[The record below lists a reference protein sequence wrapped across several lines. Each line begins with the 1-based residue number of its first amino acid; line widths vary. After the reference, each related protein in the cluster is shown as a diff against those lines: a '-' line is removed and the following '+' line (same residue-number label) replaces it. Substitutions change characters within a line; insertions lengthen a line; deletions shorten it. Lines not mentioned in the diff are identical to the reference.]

1 LYEHSFLHTKKLD
14 RKIFRKKT
22 ITTMKMERLDNMV
35 QNERNPMHEPRYC
48 GIPTF
53 MRTPFTTDLNSLDIA
68 LAGVPYDGAVEARSG
83 TRQGPRQIR
92 DMSSMM
98 RSIHHVTR
106 INPYELCRVADVG
119 DVHFKH
125 IFDVEASH
133 ADITDFYAQLHKYGI
148 IPLSA
153 GGDHSITL
161 PIMRAI
167 TPDHPVGLVHIDAHT
182 DCCDEEMNFKY
193 SHGTP
198 FRRAVEEGILDPER
212 TIQIGI
218 RGAANSDEC
227 WEFGPKHGIR
237 IVYIEEFN
245 KLGVETVISE
255 ARRVVGDGP
264 TYISFDIDSIDPSFA
279 PGTGTPEIG
288 GLTSIEAQALIRG
301 LRGLNLVGADV
312 VEVSPP
318 FDLSGNTA
326 LIGATMMYELLCI
339 LAEKISLDAKRNSF

>member
-1 LYEHSFLHTKKLD
+1 MADNLH
-14 RKIFRKKT
+14 
-22 ITTMKMERLDNMV
+22 
-35 QNERNPMHEPRYC
+35 NPMNEPRYC

-53 MRTPFTTDLNSLDIA
+53 MRTPHVTNLNNLDIA
-68 LAGVPYDGAVEARSG
+68 LVGVPYDGAVEARSG
-83 TRQGPRQIR
+83 ARHGPRQIR

-98 RSIHHVTR
+98 RAIHHVTR
-106 INPYELCRVADVG
+106 INPYELCRIGDVG
-119 DVHFKH
+119 DVHFSQ
-125 IFDVEASH
+125 IFDIEASH
-133 ADITDFYAQLHKYGI
+133 ADITGFYERLHSSGI
-148 IPLSA
+148 VPLSA

-167 TPDHPVGLVHIDAHT
+167 AADRPVGLVHIDAHT
-182 DCCDEEMNFKY
+182 DCCDEEMNSKY

-198 FRRAVEEGILDPER
+198 FRRAVEEGILDPKR

-245 KLGVETVISE
+245 KLGVGKVIAE
-255 ARRVVGDGP
+255 VRRVVGEGP
-264 TYISFDIDSIDPSFA
+264 TYVSFDVDSIDPSFA

-288 GLTSIEAQALIRG
+288 GLTTIAAQGLIRG

-318 FDLSGNTA
+318 FDSSGNTS
-326 LIGATMMYELLCI
+326 LIAATIMYEILCI
-339 LAEKISLDAKRNSF
+339 LAEKISAASKRKKG

>member
-1 LYEHSFLHTKKLD
+1 
-14 RKIFRKKT
+14 
-22 ITTMKMERLDNMV
+22 MADNT
-35 QNERNPMHEPRYC
+35 QNPMDEPRYC

-53 MRTPFTTDLNSLDIA
+53 MRTPYTTDLSDLDIA
-68 LAGVPYDGAVEARSG
+68 LVGVPYDGAVEARSG
-83 TRQGPRQIR
+83 ARQGPRQIR

-119 DVHFKH
+119 DVHFSQ
-125 IFDVEASH
+125 IFDVAASH
-133 ADITDFYAQLHKYGI
+133 ADIADFYKMLHQAGI
-148 IPLSA
+148 VPLSA

-167 TPDHPVGLVHIDAHT
+167 AAKDSVGLVHIDAHT
-182 DCCDEEMNFKY
+182 DCCDEEMNSKY

-198 FRRAVEEGILDPER
+198 FRRAVEEGLLDPLR
-212 TIQIGI
+212 AIQIGI

-237 IVYIEEFN
+237 IMYIEEFH
-245 KLGVETVISE
+245 KLGVEKVIAE
-255 ARRVVGDGP
+255 ARRVVGKGP
-264 TYISFDIDSIDPSFA
+264 TYVSFDIDSLDPAFA

-288 GLTSIEAQALIRG
+288 GLTATEAQGLIRG

-312 VEVSPP
+312 VEVAPP
-318 FDLSGNTA
+318 FDSSGTTA
-326 LIGATMMYELLCI
+326 LIAATIMYEILCI
-339 LAEKISLDAKRNSF
+339 LAEKVAADKRRQPQTF

>member
-1 LYEHSFLHTKKLD
+1 MAGNT
-14 RKIFRKKT
+14 
-22 ITTMKMERLDNMV
+22 
-35 QNERNPMHEPRYC
+35 QNPMDEPRYC

-53 MRTPFTTDLNSLDIA
+53 MRTPYSTDLNDLDIA
-68 LAGVPYDGAVEARSG
+68 LVGVPYDGAVEARSG
-83 TRQGPRQIR
+83 ARQGPRQIR

-106 INPYELCRVADVG
+106 INPYKLCRVADVG
-119 DVHFKH
+119 DVHFSQ
-125 IFDVEASH
+125 IFDVAASH
-133 ADITDFYAQLHKYGI
+133 ADIAGFYSRLHKAGI
-148 IPLSA
+148 VPLSA

-167 TPDHPVGLVHIDAHT
+167 AANYPVGLVHIDAHT
-182 DCCDEEMNFKY
+182 DCCDEEMNSKY

-198 FRRAVEEGILDPER
+198 FRRAVEEALLDPKR

-227 WEFGPKHGIR
+227 WEFGPQHGIR

-245 KLGVETVISE
+245 KLGVDKVIDE

-264 TYISFDIDSIDPSFA
+264 TYVSFDIDSLDPAFA

-288 GLTSIEAQALIRG
+288 GLTAIEAQGLIRG
-301 LRGLNLVGADV
+301 IRGLNLVGADV
-312 VEVSPP
+312 VEVAPP
-318 FDLSGNTA
+318 FDSSGTTA
-326 LIGATMMYELLCI
+326 LIAATIMYEILCI
-339 LAEKISLDAKRNSF
+339 LAEKIADQS

>member
-1 LYEHSFLHTKKLD
+1 MGTDS
-14 RKIFRKKT
+14 
-22 ITTMKMERLDNMV
+22 N
-35 QNERNPMHEPRYC
+35 NPMHAPRFC

-53 MRTPFTTDLNSLDIA
+53 MRTPHVTDLSTLDIA
-68 LAGVPYDGAVEARSG
+68 LVGVPYDGAVEARSG
-83 TRQGPRQIR
+83 ARQGPRQIR

-98 RSIHHVTR
+98 RTIHHVTR
-106 INPYELCRVADVG
+106 INPYELCRVGDVG
-119 DVHFKH
+119 DVNFEHF
-125 IFDVEASH
+125 FDVEASH
-133 ADITDFYAQLHKYGI
+133 ADITAFFQKLHASGVT
-148 IPLSA
+148 PLSA

-167 TPDHPVGLVHIDAHT
+167 AEESPVGLIHIDAHT
-182 DCCDEEMNFKY
+182 DCCDEEMNSKY

-198 FRRAVEEGILDPER
+198 FRRAVEEGFLDPLR

-218 RGAANSDEC
+218 RGAANSSEC
-227 WEFGPKHGIR
+227 WDFGPKHGIR
-237 IVYIEEFN
+237 IIYIEEFA
-245 KLGVETVISE
+245 KLGVEQVIAE

-264 TYISFDIDSIDPSFA
+264 TYISFDVDGIDPAFT

-288 GLTSIEAQALIRG
+288 GITPLEAQTLIRG

-326 LIGATMMYELLCI
+326 LVAATMMYEILCI
-339 LAEKISLDAKRNSF
+339 LSEVINGRN

>member
-1 LYEHSFLHTKKLD
+1 
-14 RKIFRKKT
+14 
-22 ITTMKMERLDNMV
+22 MADNT
-35 QNERNPMHEPRYC
+35 QNPMNEPRYC

-53 MRTPFTTDLNSLDIA
+53 MRTPHATDLTNLDIA
-68 LAGVPYDGAVEARSG
+68 LVGVPYDGAVEARSG
-83 TRQGPRQIR
+83 ARQGPRQIR

-106 INPYELCRVADVG
+106 INPYKLCRVADVG
-119 DVHFKH
+119 DVHFSR

-133 ADITDFYAQLHKYGI
+133 ADIAGFYKRLHKAGI
-148 IPLSA
+148 VPLSA

-167 TPDHPVGLVHIDAHT
+167 AADQPVGLVHIDAHT
-182 DCCDEEMNFKY
+182 DCCDEEMNSKY

-198 FRRAVEEGILDPER
+198 FRRAVEEGLLDPKR
-212 TIQIGI
+212 AIQIGI
-218 RGAANSDEC
+218 RGAANSDDC

-245 KLGVETVISE
+245 KLGVEKVIAE
-255 ARRVVGDGP
+255 VRRVVGESP
-264 TYISFDIDSIDPSFA
+264 TYLSFDIDSVDPSFA

-288 GLTSIEAQALIRG
+288 GLTSIEAQGLIRG

-318 FDLSGNTA
+318 FDSSGTTA
-326 LIGATMMYELLCI
+326 LIAATIMYEILCI
-339 LAEKISLDAKRNSF
+339 LAERISA

>member
-1 LYEHSFLHTKKLD
+1 
-14 RKIFRKKT
+14 
-22 ITTMKMERLDNMV
+22 MN
-35 QNERNPMHEPRYC
+35 EPRYC

-53 MRTPFTTDLNSLDIA
+53 MRTPHATELYNLDIA
-68 LAGVPYDGAVEARSG
+68 LVGVPYDGAVEARSG
-83 TRQGPRQIR
+83 ARQGSRQIR

-119 DVHFKH
+119 DVHFSQ
-125 IFDVEASH
+125 IFDVQASH
-133 ADITDFYAQLHKYGI
+133 TDIAGFYKRLHSAGI
-148 IPLSA
+148 VPLSA

-167 TPDHPVGLVHIDAHT
+167 AADHPVGLVHIDAHT
-182 DCCDEEMNFKY
+182 DSCDEEMNSKY

-198 FRRAVEEGILDPER
+198 FRRAVEEGILDPQR
-212 TIQIGI
+212 AIQIGI

-245 KLGVETVISE
+245 KLGVEKVIDE
-255 ARRVVGDGP
+255 ARRVVGEGP
-264 TYISFDIDSIDPSFA
+264 TYVSFDIDSIDPSFA

-288 GLTSIEAQALIRG
+288 GLTTIEAQGLIRG

-318 FDLSGNTA
+318 FDSSGTTA
-326 LIGATMMYELLCI
+326 LIAATIMYEILCI
-339 LAEKISLDAKRNSF
+339 LAEKLSDQ

>member
-1 LYEHSFLHTKKLD
+1 MADNLH
-14 RKIFRKKT
+14 
-22 ITTMKMERLDNMV
+22 
-35 QNERNPMHEPRYC
+35 NPMNEPRYC

-53 MRTPFTTDLNSLDIA
+53 MRTPHVTNLSNLDIA
-68 LAGVPYDGAVEARSG
+68 LVGVPYDGAVEARSG
-83 TRQGPRQIR
+83 ARHGPRQIR

-98 RSIHHVTR
+98 RAIHHVTR
-106 INPYELCRVADVG
+106 INPYELCRIADVG
-119 DVHFKH
+119 DVHFSQ
-125 IFDVEASH
+125 IFDIEASH
-133 ADITDFYAQLHKYGI
+133 ADITGFYERLHSSGI
-148 IPLSA
+148 VPLSA

-167 TPDHPVGLVHIDAHT
+167 ADRPVGLVHIDAHT
-182 DCCDEEMNFKY
+182 DCCDEEMNSKY

-198 FRRAVEEGILDPER
+198 FRRAVEQGILDPKR

-218 RGAANSDEC
+218 RGAANSAEC

-245 KLGVETVISE
+245 KLGVEKVIAE
-255 ARRVVGDGP
+255 VRRVVGEGP
-264 TYISFDIDSIDPSFA
+264 TYVSFDVDSIDPSFA

-288 GLTSIEAQALIRG
+288 GLTTIEAQGLIRG

-318 FDLSGNTA
+318 FDRSGNTA
-326 LIGATMMYELLCI
+326 LIAATIMYEILCI
-339 LAEKISLDAKRNSF
+339 LAEKISAASKRKKG

>member
-1 LYEHSFLHTKKLD
+1 
-14 RKIFRKKT
+14 
-22 ITTMKMERLDNMV
+22 MVDNV
-35 QNERNPMHEPRYC
+35 HNPMNEPRYG

-53 MRTPFTTDLNSLDIA
+53 MRTPHVTDLNYLNIA
-68 LAGVPYDGAVEARSG
+68 LVGVPYDGAVEARSG
-83 TRQGPRQIR
+83 ARQGPRQIR

-98 RSIHHVTR
+98 RTIHHVTR
-106 INPYELCRVADVG
+106 INPYKLCRIADVG
-119 DVHFKH
+119 DVRFNQ
-125 IFDVEASH
+125 IFDVKASH
-133 ADITDFYAQLHKYGI
+133 ADITCFYEKLHNSGI
-148 IPLSA
+148 VPLSA

-161 PIMRAI
+161 PILRAI
-167 TPDHPVGLVHIDAHT
+167 AADHPVGLVHIDAHT
-182 DCCDEEMNFKY
+182 DCCDEEMNSKY

-198 FRRAVEEGILDPER
+198 FRRAVEEGVMDPKR
-212 TIQIGI
+212 AIQIGI

-245 KLGVETVISE
+245 KLGVEKVITE

-288 GLTSIEAQALIRG
+288 GLTTIEAQGLIRG

-318 FDLSGNTA
+318 FDSSGITA
-326 LIGATMMYELLCI
+326 LIAATIMYEILCI
-339 LAEKISLDAKRNSF
+339 LAEKINLESKEKNDREG

>member
-1 LYEHSFLHTKKLD
+1 
-14 RKIFRKKT
+14 
-22 ITTMKMERLDNMV
+22 
-35 QNERNPMHEPRYC
+35 
-48 GIPTF
+48 
-53 MRTPFTTDLNSLDIA
+53 MRTPLATNLNSLDIA
-68 LAGVPYDGAVEARSG
+68 LVGVPYDGAVEARSG
-83 TRQGPRQIR
+83 ARQGPRQIR

-98 RSIHHVTR
+98 RAIHHVTR
-106 INPYELCRVADVG
+106 INPYKLCRIADVG
-119 DVHFKH
+119 DVHFKQ
-125 IFDVEASH
+125 IFDVVASH
-133 ADITDFYAQLHKYGI
+133 ADITSFYERLHKSGI
-148 IPLSA
+148 VPLSA

-167 TPDHPVGLVHIDAHT
+167 AADHPVGLVHIDAHT
-182 DCCDEEMNFKY
+182 DCCDEEMNSKY

-198 FRRAVEEGILDPER
+198 FRRAVEEGLLEPKR

-245 KLGVETVISE
+245 KLGVEKVITE
-255 ARRVVGDGP
+255 LRHVVGEGP
-264 TYISFDIDSIDPSFA
+264 TYVSFDIDSIDPSYA

-288 GLTSIEAQALIRG
+288 GLTTIEAQGLIRG

-318 FDLSGNTA
+318 FDSSGNTA
-326 LIGATMMYELLCI
+326 LIGATIMYEILCI
-339 LAEKISLDAKRNSF
+339 LAEKINSDSK

>member
-1 LYEHSFLHTKKLD
+1 
-14 RKIFRKKT
+14 
-22 ITTMKMERLDNMV
+22 MN
-35 QNERNPMHEPRYC
+35 EPRYC

-53 MRTPFTTDLNSLDIA
+53 MRTPYETDLSKVDIA
-68 LAGVPYDGAVEARSG
+68 LVGVPYDGAVEARSG
-83 TRQGPRQIR
+83 ARQGPRQIR

-98 RSIHHVTR
+98 RAIHHVTR
-106 INPYELCRVADVG
+106 INPYELCRIADVG
-119 DVHFKH
+119 DVHFKQ

-133 ADITDFYAQLHKYGI
+133 ADIKDLYDNLHLSGVV
-148 IPLSA
+148 PLSA

-167 TPDHPVGLVHIDAHT
+167 AADYPVGLVHIDAHT
-182 DCCDEEMNFKY
+182 DCCNEEMNSKY

-198 FRRAVEEGILDPER
+198 FRRAVEEGLLDPRR

-227 WEFGPKHGIR
+227 WEFGPNHGIR

-245 KLGVETVISE
+245 KLGIDQVLAEVK
-255 ARRVVGDGP
+255 RVVGEGP
-264 TYISFDIDSIDPSFA
+264 TYVSFDIDSIDPAFA

-288 GLTSIEAQALIRG
+288 GLTSIEAQGLIRG

-318 FDLSGNTA
+318 FDSSGTTA
-326 LIGATMMYELLCI
+326 LIAATIMYEILCV
-339 LAEKISLDAKRNSF
+339 LAEKIGGEP

>member
-1 LYEHSFLHTKKLD
+1 MIENVH
-14 RKIFRKKT
+14 
-22 ITTMKMERLDNMV
+22 
-35 QNERNPMHEPRYC
+35 NPMNEPRYS

-53 MRTPFTTDLNSLDIA
+53 MRTPFATNLNGLDIA
-68 LAGVPYDGAVEARSG
+68 LVGVPYDGAVEARSG
-83 TRQGPRQIR
+83 ARQGPRQIR

-98 RSIHHVTR
+98 RAIHHVTR
-106 INPYELCRVADVG
+106 INPYKLCRVADVG
-119 DVHFKH
+119 DVHFKQ
-125 IFDVEASH
+125 IFDVVASH
-133 ADITDFYAQLHKYGI
+133 ADITSFYERLHKSGI
-148 IPLSA
+148 VPLSA

-167 TPDHPVGLVHIDAHT
+167 AVDHPVGLVHIDAHT
-182 DCCDEEMNFKY
+182 DCCDEEMNSKY

-198 FRRAVEEGILDPER
+198 FRRAVEEGLLEPKR

-227 WEFGPKHGIR
+227 WEFGPKQGIR

-245 KLGVETVISE
+245 KLGVEKVITE
-255 ARRVVGDGP
+255 MRRVVGKGP
-264 TYISFDIDSIDPSFA
+264 TYVSFDIDSIDPAYA

-288 GLTSIEAQALIRG
+288 GLTTIEAQGLIRG

-318 FDLSGNTA
+318 FDSSGNTA
-326 LIGATMMYELLCI
+326 LIGATIMYEILCL
-339 LAEKISLDAKRNSF
+339 LAEKINQTETV

>member
-1 LYEHSFLHTKKLD
+1 MTD
-14 RKIFRKKT
+14 KT
-22 ITTMKMERLDNMV
+22 Y
-35 QNERNPMHEPRYC
+35 NPMTEPRYC

-53 MRTPFTTDLNSLDIA
+53 MRTPYTSDFKHLDIA
-68 LAGVPYDGAVEARSG
+68 LVGVPYDGAVEARSG
-83 TRQGPRQIR
+83 TRMGPRQIR

-106 INPYELCRVADVG
+106 INPYELCTVGDVG
-119 DVHFKH
+119 DVHFGQ
-125 IFDVEASH
+125 IFDVRASH
-133 ADITDFYAQLHKYGI
+133 EDITAFYQNLDKAGV
-148 IPLSA
+148 IPISA

-167 TPDHPVGLVHIDAHT
+167 AAKGSVGMVHIDAHT
-182 DCCDEEMNFKY
+182 DCCDEEMNSKY

-198 FRRAVEEGILDPER
+198 FRRAVEEGLLDPKR

-227 WEFGPKHGIR
+227 WEFGAKHGIR
-237 IVYIEEFN
+237 IVYIEEFT
-245 KLGVETVISE
+245 KLGVEKIIEE
-255 ARRVVGDGP
+255 ARFIVGNDP
-264 TYISFDIDSIDPSFA
+264 TYISFDVDGIDPAFT

-288 GLTSIEAQALIRG
+288 GLTTIEAQTLIRG

-318 FDLSGNTA
+318 FDSSGNTA
-326 LIGATMMYELLCI
+326 LVAATIMYEILCI
-339 LAEKISLDAKRNSF
+339 MAEVVDKKRRMDY